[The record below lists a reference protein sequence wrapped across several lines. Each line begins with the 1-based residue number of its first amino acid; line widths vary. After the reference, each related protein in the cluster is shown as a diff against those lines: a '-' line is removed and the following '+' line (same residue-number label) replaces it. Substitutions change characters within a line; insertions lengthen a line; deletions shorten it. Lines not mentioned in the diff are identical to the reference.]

1 MMHTAFR
8 ALLAGAIASLV
19 SGCVTATVDQMVYNK
34 PENGIGDATVVILGR
49 RHASD
54 YDTEPDFVDCVGDH
68 LAGGD
73 DNIRVIGELEFVNQ
87 FYPWFEPRT
96 APLQIADLERLLQK
110 QPVVAERLAAMN
122 TQYMIWL
129 DGSTVRG
136 DSSGSLTCAVG
147 PGGGGCFGFGTWS
160 SDAKYEATIWDFT
173 ENAEVGR
180 ISTTATGQSYMP
192 AVIIPIPI
200 IAPVQGTACDGI
212 GEQLL
217 QYLSSKG

>member
-8 ALLAGAIASLV
+8 ALLGGAIASLV